1 MAVIHA
7 ILPGRKGRVVKLP
20 WSVIF
25 AGYLAVLSTILFAS
39 PAFTAEKAESKAGEQ
54 EDIARFQEVVVT
66 ATRTEKE
73 AAEAPAKVTV
83 VTEKDIEKNPAL
95 TVDGALNTVPGLFNR
110 RVNLM
115 DTLSSVALGGI
126 PGQNRTLIL
135 KDGVPLNNAYTGD
148 VSLTAMSPGDVG
160 RIEVVQGPFSS
171 LYGGH
176 AMGGVV
182 NILTKM
188 PDKREF
194 VLRGGYG
201 TSGHRGES
209 LDDLRTFYLS
219 YGDRPTE
226 KLGLLLSYGYKAT
239 NGYPKDAVV
248 ASAQP
253 PAGTTGW
260 ERTTTNKGA
269 AGYLI
274 GDKGDNTWWDDSL
287 DFKVQY
293 NPTEGSRIGASVL
306 RTRYR
311 YNYDAPHTYL
321 QDAAGNPVYS
331 YASGGS
337 NVRESAFTAGMGMT
351 ETTIYSVNYEGRIG
365 SAKTKLTL
373 ALNDQGENLYTTPN
387 TSVPY
392 ATLAGLNGKVSSS
405 PNRTYYA
412 DLQTT
417 IPLFDRHFLTIGGTY
432 KSGRSDTEE
441 HGLIYYKDETSKT
454 GLTYNSGGKD
464 ATYAVF
470 VQDEILLH
478 EKLTLY
484 LGVRQDWWKTYDGYA
499 AQFGDGAFADTYDTR
514 TDSAFSPKASLVY
527 RPFERTTL
535 RASAGRAFRA
545 PTLYELY
552 RKWTGSGSGTASSPV
567 IVYNSNPG
575 LHPETVTSWDV
586 GISQGLWKGAKIGA
600 ALFENHL
607 KDLIYRKTGTMV
619 DMGGTFVRQDD
630 YINAGKA
637 VSRGFTLEAEQK
649 IDNRLKLFANFTYTD
664 ARIKENVAKPAT
676 VDKRLTYLPDKMF
689 NVGADL
695 ELGKFSVSVVG
706 RYVGKRYTDDQNL
719 DTVDDVPGSYDPFF
733 TADAKVGYRIGRF
746 ATASISVINI
756 ADEHHYES
764 YRAPGRLVLGELE
777 LRF

>member
-1 MAVIHA
+1 MFV
-7 ILPGRKGRVVKLP
+7 R
-20 WSVIF
+20 
-25 AGYLAVLSTILFAS
+25 YLLVLSMIFFSS
-39 PAFTAEKAESKAGEQ
+39 PAFAVGIAESKSGED
-54 EDIARFQEVVVT
+54 EKHVTRFEEMVVT

-83 VTEKDIEKNPAL
+83 VTEKDIEKSPAL
-95 TVDGALNTVPGLFNR
+95 TVDSALNTVPGLFNR
-110 RVNLM
+110 RINMM

-135 KDGVPLNNAYTGD
+135 KDGVPLNSAYTGD
-148 VSLTAMSPGDVG
+148 VSLTAMSPGDVK

-171 LYGGH
+171 LYGGY

-194 VLRGGYG
+194 VLQGGYG
-201 TSGHRGES
+201 TSRRRGES
-209 LDDLRTFYLS
+209 LDDLRTYYLS
-219 YGDRPTE
+219 YGDKPIE
-226 KLGLLLSYGYKAT
+226 KLRLLLSYGYKAT

-260 ERTTTNKGA
+260 ERTTTSKGA

-287 DFKVQY
+287 DFKVRY
-293 NPTEGSRIGASVL
+293 DLTGGSRIGASVL

-311 YNYDAPHTYL
+311 YNYDEPHTHL
-321 QDAAGNPVYS
+321 RNAAENPVYS
-331 YASGGS
+331 YTSGGS
-337 NVRESAFTAGMGMT
+337 TVRESAFASGMGMM
-351 ETTIYSVNYEGRIG
+351 ETTIYSVNYESRIG

-373 ALNDQGENLYTTPN
+373 ALNDQGENRYTTPN
-387 TSVPY
+387 TSLPY

-405 PNRTYYA
+405 PNQTYYA

-417 IPLFDRHFLTIGGTY
+417 IPLFDRHLLTIGGTY
-432 KSGRSDTEE
+432 KSGRSNTEE
-441 HGLIYYKDETSKT
+441 HRLTYYKDETSKT
-454 GLTYNSGGKD
+454 ALTYNSGGKD
-464 ATYAVF
+464 GTYAVF

-499 AQFGDGAFADTYDTR
+499 NQFGTNAFADTYDAR

-535 RASAGRAFRA
+535 RTSAGRAFRA

-552 RKWTGSGSGTASSPV
+552 RKWTGSGSGTGSSPV
-567 IVYNSNPG
+567 VVYNSNPG

-586 GISQGLWKGAKIGA
+586 GISQGLWKGAKVGA
-600 ALFENHL
+600 AYFENRL
-607 KDLIYRKTGTMV
+607 KDLIYRKTGTVV
-619 DMGGTFVRQDD
+619 DTAGTYTRQDD

-637 VSRGFTLEAEQK
+637 ESKGFTLEAEQK

-706 RYVGKRYTDDQNL
+706 RYVGKRYTDDRNL

-733 TADAKVGYRIGRF
+733 TADAKVAYRIGKV
-746 ATASISVINI
+746 ATASLSVLNI